1 MHRFSVRSNR
11 AHLVDWHEWGQEAFD
26 LAVAQDKPVA
36 LFLTAFWCGFCQR
49 MDETTLSS
57 DEVIALLN
65 AYFIPIRVEESQRP
79 DVDLRYN
86 QDGWPTIAFMTPQGD
101 HLFSVN
107 HLAPEPFLDI
117 LAKTVRMFSDDRATI
132 ETTVAE
138 TRSSLEQRSQAARA
152 ESRLDARI
160 VDEIVGIVEGLA
172 DHAHGGYDD
181 PTQNKF
187 LHAEAN
193 EFFLYL
199 HGLTGEASYLDHV
212 VQSLEKM
219 QESRT
224 YDEIDGGFYRY
235 STKPDWREPHP
246 EKLLADQG
254 SVLGNYLRT
263 YLLTESEP
271 ARSTA
276 ETLIDYLLTTLSD
289 ASTGAFLGCQDY
301 VRPEGGALRE
311 RPAQGQR
318 QLLSIVDEYIYTD
331 QNAQVISSLLE
342 AWWVLGREDARDRA
356 VTALDFLWSRLR
368 DPNGGMFHL
377 FADGTSS
384 VPDIVMD
391 SAYMGRALLDA
402 YAILGDSR
410 YLERAKTL
418 AEELVRDFRNP
429 DGGFWDVSGTGPA
442 GMAKPMTVLTQNA
455 VIALFFVKLADLTE
469 DIGYRRQAHWALRN
483 FPNLHRSYN
492 AFAAGFGEALS
503 RLLAPSLL
511 LKLTGVAGS
520 KDARALA
527 RAGLTNLRHPDL
539 VLLFD
544 SSGGAD
550 PARVTARLDGRDVHP
565 IEDPN
570 GLTREALTGG

>member
-1 MHRFSVRSNR
+1 MHRFSIRSNR

-26 LAVAQDKPVA
+26 LAVAHDKPVV

-49 MDETTLSS
+49 MDESTLSN

-65 AYFIPIRVEESQRP
+65 AYFVPIRVEESQRP

-107 HLAPEPFLDI
+107 HLAPEPFLDL
-117 LAKTVRMFSDDRATI
+117 LAKTVRMFTEDRATI
-132 ETTVAE
+132 ETSVAE
-138 TRSSLEQRSQAARA
+138 ARSDVEQRSQAARA

-172 DHAHGGYDD
+172 DQAHGGYDD

-199 HGLTGEASYLDHV
+199 HGLTGDSSYLDHV
-212 VQSLEKM
+212 MQTLKKM
-219 QESRT
+219 RESRT

-246 EKLLADQG
+246 EKLLANQG
-254 SVLGNYLRT
+254 AVLGNYLRT
-263 YLLTESEP
+263 YLLTERETS
-271 ARSTA
+271 RSTA
-276 ETLIDYLLTTLSD
+276 EALIDYLLTTLSD

-301 VRPEGGALRE
+301 VRPEGGASRE

-318 QLLSIVDEYIYTD
+318 QLLSIVDEYVYCD

-342 AWWVLGREDARDRA
+342 AWWILGREDARDRA
-356 VTALDFLWSRLR
+356 VAALDFLWSRLR

-377 FADGTSS
+377 FAEGMPS
-384 VPDIVMD
+384 VPGIAMD
-391 SAYMGRALLDA
+391 STYTGKVFLDA
-402 YAILGDSR
+402 YAILGDPR

-418 AEELVRDFRNP
+418 AAELVRDFRNP

-455 VIALFFVKLADLTE
+455 VIASFFVKLADLTE
-469 DIGYRRQAHWALRN
+469 DIGYRRQAHWALRG
-483 FPNLHRSYN
+483 FANLHRSYN
-492 AFAAGFGEALS
+492 AFAAAFGEALS
-503 RLLAPSLL
+503 RLLAPSLI
-511 LKLTGVAGS
+511 LKLTGVAGAG
-520 KDARALA
+520 DVRALA

-539 VLLFD
+539 VLSFEASDGL
-544 SSGGAD
+544 
-550 PARVTARLDGRDVHP
+550 ARVRARLDGHDANP

-570 GLTREALTGG
+570 RLTPEALTGGS